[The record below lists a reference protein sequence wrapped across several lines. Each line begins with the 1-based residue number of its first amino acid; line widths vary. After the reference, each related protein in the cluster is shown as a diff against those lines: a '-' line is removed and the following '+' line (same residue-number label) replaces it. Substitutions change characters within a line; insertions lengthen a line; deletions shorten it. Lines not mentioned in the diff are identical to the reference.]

1 MSQERYRTVLFFG
14 APGVG
19 KGTQGMVLG
28 RLPGFHH
35 LSSGDIFRSLDKDS
49 PEAKETASYSSR
61 GELVPDDL
69 TIRICS
75 NGLRGRID
83 RGEYK
88 PADDLLILDGIPR
101 NVPQAEILKDSVNI
115 VLIVCFVYSDE
126 NVMVERLKNRAL
138 QQNRSDD
145 ADENV
150 IRRRFEIYRDQSEPV
165 LDFYPKALIAEI
177 DAVAS
182 PAEVLRNVLD
192 VMIPLQKTHFGT

>member
-28 RLPGFHH
+28 QLPGFHH
-35 LSSGDIFRSLDKDS
+35 LSSGDIFRSLDKES
-49 PEAKETASYSSR
+49 PEAKEAVSYSSR

-69 TIRICS
+69 TIRICA
-75 NGLRGRID
+75 NGLQDRID

-101 NVPQAEILKDSVNI
+101 NVPQAEILKDTIHVL
-115 VLIVCFVYSDE
+115 LIVCFVYSDE
-126 NVMVERLKNRAL
+126 NVMIERMKNRAL

-150 IRRRFEIYRDQSEPV
+150 IRRRFEIYREQSEPL
-165 LDFYPKALIAEI
+165 LDYYPKELIAEM
-177 DAVAS
+177 DAVAT

>member
-28 RLPGFHH
+28 QLPGFHH
-35 LSSGDIFRSLDKDS
+35 LSSGDIFRSLDKES
-49 PEAKETASYSSR
+49 PEGKQAASYMSR
-61 GELVPDDL
+61 GELIPDDL
-69 TIRICS
+69 TIRICT
-75 NGLRGRID
+75 NGLQDRID

-101 NVPQAEILKDSVNI
+101 NVPQTEILKDTVNI
-115 VLIVCFVYSDE
+115 LSIVCFVYSDE
-126 NVMVERLKNRAL
+126 SVMVGRIKNRAL

-150 IRRRFEIYRDQSEPV
+150 IRRRFEIYREQSEPV
-165 LDFYPKALIAEI
+165 LDFYPKELISKI
-177 DAVAS
+177 DAVAT
-182 PAEVLRNVLD
+182 PAEVLQNVLD
-192 VMIPLQKTHFGT
+192 VVIPLQ

>member
-1 MSQERYRTVLFFG
+1 MSPERYRTVLFFG

-28 RLPGFHH
+28 QLPGFHH
-35 LSSGDIFRSLDKDS
+35 LSSGDIFRSLDKES
-49 PEAKETASYSSR
+49 PEGKEFASYSSR

-69 TIRICS
+69 TIRICT
-75 NGLRGRID
+75 NGLQGRID

-101 NVPQAEILKDSVNI
+101 NVPQAEILKDTVDIIS
-115 VLIVCFVYSDE
+115 IVCFVYSDE
-126 NVMVERLKNRAL
+126 SVMVERMKNRAL

-150 IRRRFEIYRDQSEPV
+150 IRRRFEIYREQSEPV
-165 LDFYPKALIAEI
+165 LDFYPQELIAKI
-177 DAVAS
+177 DAVAT
-182 PAEVLRNVLD
+182 PAAVL
-192 VMIPLQKTHFGT
+192 

>member
-28 RLPGFHH
+28 QLPGFHH
-35 LSSGDIFRSLDKDS
+35 LSSGDIFRSLDKES
-49 PEAKETASYSSR
+49 LEGKEVASYSSR

-69 TIRICS
+69 TIRICT
-75 NGLRGRID
+75 NGLQERID

-101 NVPQAEILKDSVNI
+101 NVPQAEILKDTVNI
-115 VLIVCFVYSDE
+115 LSIVCFVYSDE
-126 NVMVERLKNRAL
+126 NVMVERMKNRAL

-150 IRRRFEIYRDQSEPV
+150 IRRRFEIYREQSEPV
-165 LDFYPKALIAEI
+165 LDFYPKELIAKI
-177 DAVAS
+177 DAVAT
-182 PAEVLRNVLD
+182 PAAVLRNVID
-192 VMIPLQKTHFGT
+192 VLPPLA

>member
-1 MSQERYRTVLFFG
+1 MSPERYRTVLFFG

-28 RLPGFHH
+28 QLPGFHH
-35 LSSGDIFRSLDKDS
+35 LSSGEIFRSLDKES
-49 PEAKETASYSSR
+49 PESEEVAFYLSR

-69 TIRICS
+69 TIRICT
-75 NGLRGRID
+75 NGLQKRID

-101 NVPQAEILKDSVNI
+101 NVPQAEILKETVNI
-115 VLIVCFVYSDE
+115 LSIVCFVYSDE
-126 NVMVERLKNRAL
+126 NVMVERMKKRAL

-150 IRRRFEIYRDQSEPV
+150 IRRRFEIYREQSEPV
-165 LDFYPKALIAEI
+165 LDFYPKELITEI
-177 DAVAS
+177 DAVAT

-192 VMIPLQKTHFGT
+192 VMIPIAQEHFTS

>member
-1 MSQERYRTVLFFG
+1 MSPERYRTVLFFG

-35 LSSGDIFRSLDKDS
+35 LSSGDIFRSLDKES
-49 PEAKETASYSSR
+49 PQGKEAASCMSR
-61 GELVPDDL
+61 GELIPDNL
-69 TIRICS
+69 TIRICT
-75 NGLRGRID
+75 NGLQQRID
-83 RGEYK
+83 DGEYK

-101 NVPQAEILKDSVNI
+101 NVPQAEILRETVNI
-115 VLIVCFVYSDE
+115 LSIVCLVYSDE
-126 NVMVERLKNRAL
+126 NVMVERMKNRAM

-150 IRRRFEIYRDQSEPV
+150 IRRRFEIYREQSEPV
-165 LDFYPKALIAEI
+165 LDFYPKELIAEI
-177 DAVAS
+177 DAVAT